1 MTCFE
6 TVQYI
11 PNGKELDSCLTN
23 IFLIII
29 LGVLGNFDINTMGVL
44 VHKYVVLSV
53 LDIHVSSKRNTPN
66 KMIPKMLQTA
76 AQD

>member
-1 MTCFE
+1 MFRNSSVYTKWKR
-6 TVQYI
+6 I
-11 PNGKELDSCLTN
+11 I

-29 LGVLGNFDINTMGVL
+29 LGVLGNFDINAMGVL
-44 VHKYVVLSV
+44 VHKNDVLSV